1 MKIQSSIVICT
12 QMDSPGGVLRGMWLG
27 CQYTWNWM
35 NLNDD
40 NSRGNH
46 VTPLYATQ
54 MSINTSTT
62 ACNWPL
68 ILKQRWILQSVNC
81 DFGARTDITATFK
94 ALPNYSYNEISCSS
108 YHPSLL
114 PTICLLLQDVEIAL
128 PGNNRANTN
137 LFHFRDIE
145 DQLLPAGR
153 WDACWL
159 RDLGSWLTITSRSI
173 WEYILLW

>member
-1 MKIQSSIVICT
+1 MG
-12 QMDSPGGVLRGMWLG
+12 SPRGVLRGMWLG
-27 CQYTWNWM
+27 CQSTWNWNSLM

-46 VTPLYATQ
+46 VTALYATQ
-54 MSINTSTT
+54 MSVIMFTT

-81 DFGARTDITATFK
+81 DFGARTDITATYK
-94 ALPNYSYNEISCSS
+94 ALPTYSYNEISCSS

-128 PGNNRANTN
+128 PGNNRANAN
-137 LFHFRDIE
+137 LFHFRDVE

-159 RDLGSWLTITSRSI
+159 RDLGSWLTITSRPI